1 MSRLITCQWKI
12 DEVFSKLRHA
22 IIGNVTR
29 RVTSGWQYSTQYLYV
44 HQRAA
49 AMLRHAGKR
58 AETLA
63 VDKTHSD
70 RVPGEIPYPRPRVR
84 GPYWKADKRYCIEN
98 QAPRPKAS
106 KTRRLRCCHW
116 LWRWLAHESRPQ
128 HRKLK
133 NKVQRC
139 STTPHLHTAKSKPV
153 VSTYMLVIFG
163 GLNVWHN

>member
-63 VDKTHSD
+63 VDKTQI
-70 RVPGEIPYPRPRVR
+70 VYPEKFPTLVQGYGVRIERRIKGTALKTRP
-84 GPYWKADKRYCIEN
+84 PDPKRRKLDDYGAATGCEGDWRTSQDLNIEN
-98 QAPRPKAS
+98 S
-106 KTRRLRCCHW
+106 KTRCEDV
-116 LWRWLAHESRPQ
+116 A
-128 HRKLK
+128 
-133 NKVQRC
+133 
-139 STTPHLHTAKSKPV
+139 PHPTCIPPNRSQ
-153 VSTYMLVIFG
+153 
-163 GLNVWHN
+163 